1 MHAYLMQ
8 GILWESRKKGS
19 YSMFGPCWV
28 QRRKNQ
34 RTRREKDERIW
45 QCRKSEQVNAW
56 EKCGRQISLPL
67 GKLLEALFLAFYY
80 FWKIFQPFVNE
91 KFKHPEML
99 RKWHSNLLMP
109 YIESRNDWQPWLL
122 YSSFLCCHLVA
133 QSCPTLCHPMDG
145 SLPGSSVHGILQ
157 ARILEWV
164 AISSSRDLPDPEI
177 EPKSLISPA
186 LALCFTFLFL
196 LFLIKYIHLKWHV
209 YVTYVHGGVYV
220 HGGGKV
226 VYLWAMV
233 KQHRGV
239 LAIPRMLLNATNI
252 AWPHSGFNP
261 GVYFRSF

>member
-1 MHAYLMQ
+1 MHAHLMQ

-28 QRRKNQ
+28 QRRENQ
-34 RTRREKDERIW
+34 QTRGEKDERIW

-56 EKCGRQISLPL
+56 EKFGRQISLPL
-67 GKLLEALFLAFYY
+67 GKLLEVLFLAFYY

-109 YIESRNDWQPWLL
+109 YIESRNDWQAQLL

-164 AISSSRDLPDPEI
+164 AISSSRDLPDPGI

-186 LALCFTFLFL
+186 LALCFTFFFSYYFL
-196 LFLIKYIHLKWHV
+196 LSIYIWCDMYMSHI
-209 YVTYVHGGVYV
+209 YMGVCMY
-220 HGGGKV
+220 
-226 VYLWAMV
+226 M
-233 KQHRGV
+233 GV
-239 LAIPRMLLNATNI
+239 ER
-252 AWPHSGFNP
+252 
-261 GVYFRSF
+261 